1 LCAAQ
6 KRLDFRI
13 RNGDICCG
21 CEQWPQIGKRR
32 AMANDNT
39 PNSESAKPA
48 ADTSAPA
55 EPTAVQS
62 QSKQAEAAPAR
73 KAPSRAKAKAP
84 AKAASAKPAQ
94 TKAASKPK
102 TCKPSAPRKFPG
114 EKNMAAAK
122 KDAATQTFETVTTAS
137 NEAMKEGFEKSLN
150 AINEFSAFQK
160 DSVDAVI
167 ASATTATKSM
177 EELNASTVAFA
188 KKSMEDGV
196 AAAKSM
202 AGAKSVQELIELHA
216 DYTKS
221 TLDAYLT
228 EVNKSSDLVSA
239 MVKDTFK
246 PINDRVA
253 AAVEAMQSQR

>member
-1 LCAAQ
+1 
-6 KRLDFRI
+6 
-13 RNGDICCG
+13 
-21 CEQWPQIGKRR
+21 
-32 AMANDNT
+32 MATENT
-39 PNSESAKPA
+39 PSSESAKPEA
-48 ADTSAPA
+48 ETSAPA
-55 EPTAVQS
+55 KTTAEQS

-73 KAPSRAKAKAP
+73 KAPARAKAKTSAKAATAKPAP
-84 AKAASAKPAQ
+84 AKP
-94 TKAASKPK
+94 ASKPK
-102 TCKPSAPRKFPG
+102 TRKPSAPRKFSG
-114 EKNMAAAK
+114 ETPMAAAK

-160 DSVDAVI
+160 DTVDAVI

-177 EELNASTVAFA
+177 EELNANTMAFA

-221 TLDAYLT
+221 TLDAYLA

-246 PINDRVA
+246 PINDRMA

>member
-1 LCAAQ
+1 
-6 KRLDFRI
+6 
-13 RNGDICCG
+13 
-21 CEQWPQIGKRR
+21 
-32 AMANDNT
+32 MATENT
-39 PNSESAKPA
+39 PNSESAKPE
-48 ADTSAPA
+48 ADTSA
-55 EPTAVQS
+55 TAKTTAAKS
-62 QSKQAEAAPAR
+62 QSKQAEAAPAS
-73 KAPSRAKAKAP
+73 KTPPRAKTKAKAP
-84 AKAASAKPAQ
+84 AKAASEKPAQ
-94 TKAASKPK
+94 APSASKPK
-102 TCKPSAPRKFPG
+102 TRKPSAPRKYSG
-114 EKNMAAAK
+114 ENTMAAAK

-137 NEAMKEGFEKSLN
+137 NEAMKEGFEKSLT

-160 DSVDAVI
+160 DTVDAVI

-228 EVNKSSDLVSA
+228 EVNKSSDLVST

-246 PINDRVA
+246 PINDRMA